1 MTSSLIIVHILIL
14 LLVIGI
20 ITFLIIWN
28 LKSCKSC
35 RKLKEEFKILERK
48 NQELN
53 NLSMTDTLTGLM
65 NRRAIEPI
73 IHSEINRTNRYNSP
87 VSLLILDLDHFKQVN
102 DNYGHDFGDKVLKH
116 VAETIEGICRK
127 TDSISRWGGEEF
139 LVLAP
144 DTTAA
149 NAVYLSE
156 KIRRQIESS
165 HVDNLDDLTV
175 SIGASSLHRGE
186 SFQDWFNRTD
196 TALYYAKDEGRNRVV
211 GHPGD
216 SVGRKSKG
224 RNLNILHLEWKN
236 RYSSGIDLIDEQ
248 HQELFHY
255 ANILIDTVLNN
266 AGNEAVLDSLMVML
280 AIIKEHFKNEEATL
294 LEYSFPKLKDHA
306 QGHRK
311 LVLRMNDLILLFQEG
326 DVDSI
331 ELLNFIAQELIYSHL
346 LNEDKGYFFINRRK

>member
-1 MTSSLIIVHILIL
+1 MTNSLIIVHILIL
-14 LLVIGI
+14 LLVITI
-20 ITFLIIWN
+20 FSFLIIRN
-28 LKSCKSC
+28 SRSCKSC
-35 RKLKEEFKILERK
+35 RKLKEEFRILERK
-48 NQELN
+48 NLELN

-73 IHSEINRTNRYNSP
+73 IHNEINRTNRYNSP

-102 DNYGHDFGDKVLKH
+102 DNYGHDFGDKVLTH
-116 VAETIEGICRK
+116 VAQTIKGICRK

-149 NAVYLSE
+149 NAFYLSE

-165 HVDNLDDLTV
+165 HVDTLDDLTV
-175 SIGASSLHRGE
+175 SIGASSHHKGE

-196 TALYYAKDEGRNRVV
+196 TALYYAKDEGRNRVII
-211 GHPGD
+211 HPD
-216 SVGRKSKG
+216 DNVVEKSRG
-224 RNLNILHLEWKN
+224 MIQSILRLEWKN

-248 HQELFHY
+248 HQEMFHY
-255 ANILIDTVLNN
+255 ANLLIDTVLNN
-266 AGNEAVLDSLMVML
+266 AGNEAVLESLMVML
-280 AIIKEHFKNEEATL
+280 AVIKEHFKNEEATL
-294 LEYSFPKLKDHA
+294 LEYSFPQLKDHA

-311 LVLRMNDLILLFQEG
+311 LILRMNDLILLFQEG

-331 ELLNFIAQELIYSHL
+331 ELLHFIAQELIFSHL
-346 LNEDKGYFFINRRK
+346 LNEDKGYFFINKRK